1 MSTDLGARF
10 VGRRAEL
17 ALLETALAAAVD
29 GSPQTVFVGGEAG
42 IGKTRLVGEFAA
54 RVEDDA
60 RVLTGQCFELSA
72 GGLLY
77 GPAVEILRKLAQ
89 SLDPVERREL
99 LGPAELELKRMA
111 PTGGGAGGW
120 PSSDAAGAAQA
131 QFFELVLRVVGR
143 TSRLFPLVMIVEDLH
158 WADRSILDLITFL
171 VHNLQDERVLL
182 VCTYRSDELHGR
194 RLLRTVLTDLER
206 GAPTRQ
212 IELASFG
219 REELAQQLRGIL
231 GAEPAA
237 QMVERVF
244 ARSAGNPFFAEEL
257 LAAGIESEEGGLPR
271 RLRDII
277 VRRFD
282 ALSEDAQ
289 DVLRVVAAAGQI
301 SHHVLAT
308 ASELPPRAQ
317 RQALREAV
325 AQRFLVLD
333 EQGIYSFRHEL
344 AREAIYADLLPGER
358 ALFHAAIARALQQ
371 VTELDG
377 DQARQVAAQLAHH
390 WHAADEPA
398 NALAASVDAA
408 RLAAGVYA
416 FTEAHRQLERA
427 LELWPRAPDAAAHA
441 GMSHDQLLEKVADT
455 ALLAGDVER
464 ALILIREVLA
474 EIDSEREPARAGVF
488 QERLGYYLWR
498 WGDNDGSMVA
508 LTEADRLLASQG
520 ASPERARV
528 LAAHA
533 WQLMIYG
540 RYSEAHTLA
549 EQTVAMARA
558 VGARREEG
566 RALNIIGVSISMLG
580 DPDAGIAAL
589 VQARSIAAEIEEF
602 EDVLRGYSNLA
613 WVLENVGRTE
623 EAADEM
629 LAGLAVAHQRE
640 LEVTIGAGLLVN
652 AANQLFLLGRWQE
665 GEDLLRRG
673 HRLEAS
679 PRWGPFLTLYRAEL
693 ALALG
698 RFDQA
703 EADLEATRRTSA
715 HLLEPQFR
723 GPLHASL
730 AELAIYRGDHRAAI
744 AVVQEGLDLLAD
756 SEDEQLSLRLCAI
769 GIQAAADMAENA
781 RRAEATA
788 KVEAAR
794 SAGATMLETAG
805 RLAGELARRA
815 GLLPEAEAMLE
826 VCQAE
831 MARLEGRA
839 GLEHWERAISA
850 WEQLRR
856 PYPAIYARWR
866 HAQAMLTHGD
876 TVAAAQ
882 ILGRARTDAVR
893 LGAEPLRRRIE
904 FLAAR
909 NGIELPP
916 PDDEEGGHL

>member
-1 MSTDLGARF
+1 MSTRLGARF

-17 ALLETALAAAVD
+17 ALLETALAAAVA
-29 GSPQTVFVGGEAG
+29 GSPQTVFIGGEAG
-42 IGKTRLVGEFAA
+42 IGKTRLVNEFAE
-54 RVEDDA
+54 RVQDDA
-60 RVLTGQCFELSA
+60 RVLTGQCYELSA

-77 GPAVEILRKLAQ
+77 GPAVEMLRKLAQ
-89 SLDPVERREL
+89 SLDPAVRDEL

-111 PTGGGAGGW
+111 PTAGGSGGW

-131 QFFELVLRVVGR
+131 QFFELVLRVVDR
-143 TSRLFPLVMIVEDLH
+143 TSRLFPLAMIVEDLH
-158 WADRSILDLITFL
+158 WADRSILDLLTFL
-171 VHNLQDERVLL
+171 AHNLQDERILL

-206 GAPTRQ
+206 NAPTRQ

-219 REELAQQLRGIL
+219 REELAEQLRGIL
-231 GAEPAA
+231 GAEPAT

-257 LAAGIESEEGGLPR
+257 LAAGIESGEGGLPR

-308 ASELPPRAQ
+308 ASELAPRAQ

-325 AQRFLVLD
+325 AQRFLLGD
-333 EQGIYSFRHEL
+333 EQGVYSFRHEL

-358 ALFHAAIARALQQ
+358 VHFHAAIARALQQ

-377 DQARQVAAQLAHH
+377 DQARLVAAQLAHH

-398 NALAASVDAA
+398 NALAASIEAA

-416 FTEAHRQLERA
+416 FTEAHHRLERA
-427 LELWPRAPDAAAHA
+427 LELWPRVPDAAAHA
-441 GMSHDQLLEKVADT
+441 GMSHDQLLEQVADT

-464 ALILIREVLA
+464 SLILIRDALA
-474 EIDSEREPARAGVF
+474 ELDPEREPVRAGIF
-488 QERLGYYLWR
+488 QERLGHYLWR

-508 LTEADRLLASQG
+508 LTEANRLLASQG

-540 RYSEAHTLA
+540 RYSEARTLA
-549 EQTVAMARA
+549 EQALAMARA

-566 RALNIIGVSISMLG
+566 RALNIAGVAMSMRG

-589 VQARSIAAEIEEF
+589 VQARDIATEIEDF
-602 EDVLRGYSNLA
+602 EDVLRAYSNLA
-613 WVLENVGRTE
+613 LALENAGRTE
-623 EAADEM
+623 EAADEV
-629 LAGLAVAHQRE
+629 LAGLAVARQRE
-640 LEVTIGAGLLVN
+640 LDVTTGAGLLIN
-652 AANQLFLLGRWQE
+652 AAEHLFLLGRWQE
-665 GEDLLRRG
+665 EEDLLRRG
-673 HRLEAS
+673 HRLEAA
-679 PRWGPFLTLYRAEL
+679 PRWGPFLTLQRAEL

-723 GPLHASL
+723 GPLHAAM
-730 AELAIYRGDHRAAI
+730 AELAISRGDHRAAV

-756 SEDEQLSLRLCAI
+756 SEDEPRALRLCAL
-769 GIQAAADMAENA
+769 GIQAAADTAENA

-788 KVEAAR
+788 KEEAAR
-794 SAGATMLETAG
+794 SAGATILETAR
-805 RLAGELARRA
+805 RLAGKLVERA
-815 GLLPEAEAMLE
+815 VLLPDAAAMLE
-826 VCQAE
+826 VCEAE
-831 MARLEGRA
+831 MTRLEGRA
-839 GLEHWERAISA
+839 RLDHWERAIA
-850 WEQLRR
+850 TWERLRR
-856 PYPAIYARWR
+856 PYLATYARWR
-866 HAQAMLTHGD
+866 QAQAMLTHGD
-876 TVAAAQ
+876 AVAAAQ
-882 ILGRARTDAVR
+882 VLGRARTDAVR

-909 NGIELPP
+909 NGMELPP
-916 PDDEEGGHL
+916 PDDEGGNL